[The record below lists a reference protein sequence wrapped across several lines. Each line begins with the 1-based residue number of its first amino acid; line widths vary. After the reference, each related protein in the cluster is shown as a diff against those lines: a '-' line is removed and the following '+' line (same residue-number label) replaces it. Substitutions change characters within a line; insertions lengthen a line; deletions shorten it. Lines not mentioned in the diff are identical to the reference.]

1 MAIAGVIAEYNPFHR
16 GHAWQLRTIR
26 NQLNA
31 AAVVVVMS
39 GSFTQR
45 GGPAVT
51 DKWSRAKAAL
61 ENGADLVLE
70 LPVPYAVASAQY
82 FAAAGVALLSA
93 CGIVTHLC
101 FGTESPSLAPL
112 QQALAATEAPDF
124 PLRLRRHLRTGLS
137 YAAATAQAWEEQ
149 GLATGED
156 GARLTAPNNLLGLE
170 YLRALRAQNSALIPV
185 AIPRPDNDADP
196 TALTGLP
203 SATAIRH
210 AIAAAPSPLPL
221 SPEVAAALPDKT
233 LAEAFA
239 QGRGPVFAPDFSAPL
254 FYRLRTLSP
263 AQLKK
268 AGGFPE
274 GLENRVLATL
284 PACSDWE
291 ELCAALTS
299 RRYPR
304 ATIRRCLCRVLLDC
318 GAPLGAPAYLRVLGF
333 RKDAASLLGDLAR
346 EAALPVLTNP
356 GRQWPGLSPAA
367 QALFAREV
375 RATDIYGMA
384 CQSPALRK
392 RGLDFTQPLVQL

>member
-26 NQLNA
+26 NRLNA

-137 YAAATAQAWEEQ
+137 YAAATARTWEER
-149 GLATGED
+149 GLVAGED
-156 GARLTAPNNLLGLE
+156 GARLTAPNNL
-170 YLRALRAQNSALIPV
+170 
-185 AIPRPDNDADP
+185 
-196 TALTGLP
+196 
-203 SATAIRH
+203 
-210 AIAAAPSPLPL
+210 
-221 SPEVAAALPDKT
+221 
-233 LAEAFA
+233 
-239 QGRGPVFAPDFSAPL
+239 
-254 FYRLRTLSP
+254 
-263 AQLKK
+263 
-268 AGGFPE
+268 
-274 GLENRVLATL
+274 
-284 PACSDWE
+284 
-291 ELCAALTS
+291 
-299 RRYPR
+299 
-304 ATIRRCLCRVLLDC
+304 
-318 GAPLGAPAYLRVLGF
+318 
-333 RKDAASLLGDLAR
+333 
-346 EAALPVLTNP
+346 
-356 GRQWPGLSPAA
+356 
-367 QALFAREV
+367 
-375 RATDIYGMA
+375 
-384 CQSPALRK
+384 
-392 RGLDFTQPLVQL
+392 